1 MKLRLTPRAIADL
14 QAIADFVTV
23 HNPRAALRVRSAIL
37 GAFRTLLMFPRAG
50 RRQDIEG
57 VRKFTTRR
65 YGYVIYY
72 SLSEDRST
80 LTVLT
85 VQHGARQRP
94 TTDR

>member
-1 MKLRLTPRAIADL
+1 
-14 QAIADFVTV
+14 
-23 HNPRAALRVRSAIL
+23 
-37 GAFRTLLMFPRAG
+37 MFPRAG